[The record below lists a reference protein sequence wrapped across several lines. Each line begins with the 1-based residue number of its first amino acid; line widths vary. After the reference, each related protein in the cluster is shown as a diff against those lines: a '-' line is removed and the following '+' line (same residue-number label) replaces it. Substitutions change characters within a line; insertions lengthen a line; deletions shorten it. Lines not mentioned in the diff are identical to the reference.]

1 MDGTAG
7 LAGTSF
13 TSESGRRKDFFSSW
27 LLLAKAT
34 CSRRQDDLPTRGSW
48 LFGDSL
54 YGQPPGVVKRRQPFL
69 SPQGNSCLNRH
80 GIPWSCAV
88 IRLERHVHPLPPGRS
103 RTPRTD
109 SPNRMATCG
118 GVTPIQSLEHFWG
131 RDQRPRRFA
140 IFGQEY
146 DFVENI
152 VVRATCRE
160 YSPLEVSSKTQC
172 AYVANALPAC
182 VAVPRASYQAWLPLM
197 NTVSS
202 SFRAFST
209 TCDSPNSHVL
219 TFSKFNFRTLRPGR
233 LPPTHRASSPAT

>member
-118 GVTPIQSLEHFWG
+118 GV
-131 RDQRPRRFA
+131 
-140 IFGQEY
+140 QEY